1 MKNGPMKLQGD
12 YGIQWEQDLT
22 HTFLNCLPLWS
33 CSMNTQKWTKG
44 LGYKLLIC
52 RSLAAA
58 WLTAT
63 PY

>member
-1 MKNGPMKLQGD
+1 MKNGPMKLRRD

-33 CSMNTQKWTKG
+33 CSLNTQKWTKG

-52 RSLAAA
+52 
-58 WLTAT
+58 
-63 PY
+63 